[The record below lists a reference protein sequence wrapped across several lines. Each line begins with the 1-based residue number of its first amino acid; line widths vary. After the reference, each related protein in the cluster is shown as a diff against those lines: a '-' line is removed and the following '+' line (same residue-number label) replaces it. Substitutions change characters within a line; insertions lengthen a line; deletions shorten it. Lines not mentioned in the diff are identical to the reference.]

1 MKIRWLSL
9 ASIWLL
15 AAVPCLAADV
25 GTVTLIDGKPRL
37 LRGMAWYALVEGVRI
52 RDTDVIDVPEKAQ
65 FQLEMTDGG
74 ALGLI
79 GPGALYVVSAAPG
92 DAKQRPSAE
101 FWLSKGWLKL
111 DTKPAATRLRMRSG
125 LGSVIASDAAAVV
138 RLTSESLDVFVES
151 GSARVIEPGKGD
163 SGGVEIKGGG
173 FASRASGKAVIS
185 SERAPSA
192 FVGALPRDYMDALP
206 LRISRFANAREP
218 VLDHEATYPEVQSW
232 LNGPYKVGFLKR
244 FEPKIAADP
253 TFKAA
258 MDASGAKQATP
269 DAAAAAAKT
278 APPATAPAAKVEP
291 AKEQPK
297 VEERTWRWPWERAS
311 GK

>member
-1 MKIRWLSL
+1 MKIRWLWL

-15 AAVPCLAADV
+15 AAMPCLAADV

-37 LRGMAWYALVEGVRI
+37 LRGMAWYAVVEGVRI

-92 DAKQRPSAE
+92 DAKLRPSAE

-111 DTKPAATRLRMRSG
+111 DTKPTATRLRMRSG
-125 LGSVIASDAAAVV
+125 LGSVITSDAAAVV
-138 RLTSESLDVFVES
+138 RLTGDTLDVFVES
-151 GSARVIEPGKGD
+151 GSARVVEPSKGD
-163 SGGVEIKGGG
+163 AGGVEVKGGG
-173 FASRASGKAVIS
+173 FASRASGKAVIP
-185 SERAPSA
+185 SERAPTA
-192 FVGALPRDYMDALP
+192 FVGALPRDFMDALP
-206 LRISRFANAREP
+206 LRIARFANAREP

-232 LNGPYKVGFLKR
+232 LNGPYKGAFAKR
-244 FEPKIAADP
+244 FEAKIAADP
-253 TFKAA
+253 TFKAV
-258 MDASGAKQATP
+258 MEASGKPATP
-269 DAAAAAAKT
+269 DATAAKT
-278 APPATAPAAKVEP
+278 AVPPPAAKVEP
-291 AKEQPK
+291 PKEEKK
-297 VEERTWRWPWERAS
+297 VEERTWRWPWERAV